1 MAEGSV
7 RIDKKDQSK
16 APLGLLA
23 SVLKELGD
31 VAKVMAFGNIK
42 YKSVWNYQTIDRGH
56 ERFVD
61 AGLRH
66 AYADAAGEVLDPE
79 SGQFHLAH
87 AACCFLMA
95 LWFRKNRASEATSVR
110 PGVWQEP
117 DESDAG
123 CGAV

>member
-7 RIDKKDQSK
+7 RIDKNDQGK

-79 SGQFHLAH
+79 SGQPHLAH

-95 LWFRKNRASEATSVR
+95 LWFRKR
-110 PGVWQEP
+110 QEP